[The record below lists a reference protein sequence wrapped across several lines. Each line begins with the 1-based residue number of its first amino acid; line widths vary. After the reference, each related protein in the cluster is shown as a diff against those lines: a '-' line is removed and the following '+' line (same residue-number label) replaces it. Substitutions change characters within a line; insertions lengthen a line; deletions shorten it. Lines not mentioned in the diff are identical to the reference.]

1 MRWLL
6 LKDLQ
11 ILRRSPLI
19 VGLLIAYPV
28 ALGLL
33 IGFALSTD
41 NSKPRVAFLNE
52 VDPEQQFQIGTGEG
66 EIDRD
71 QARDE
76 LCSRVECVDVSSREE
91 AAQMVEDGEVIAAL
105 ILPEDLLDKLRSLAS
120 LNPEQPVVEV
130 LVNQDDPVKASLVD
144 DRIQAL
150 ITEANLILAQ
160 QISDQ
165 AATYLDLLITGGNFS
180 LPAARRDRH
189 PRARPGGRDPARGR

>member
-19 VGLLIAYPV
+19 VGLLIAYPIV
-28 ALGLL
+28 LGVL

-52 VDPEQQFQIGTGEG
+52 ISDTAQFQVGSGNNTV
-66 EIDRD
+66 DRD
-71 QARDE
+71 LARNE
-76 LCSRVECVDVSSREE
+76 LCSRVDCVDVSSREE
-91 AAQMVEDGEVIAAL
+91 AEQKVKDGDVIAAL
-105 ILPEDLLDKLRSLAS
+105 ILPADLLDKLNSLAT
-120 LNPEQPVVEV
+120 LNPQKPQVEV

-150 ITEANLILAQ
+150 ITEANLILARK
-160 QISDQ
+160 ISDE
-165 AATYLDLLITGGNFS
+165 AANYLDLIVKGGTFS
-180 LPAARRDRH
+180 VPVVGDVDILG
-189 PRARPGGRDPARGR
+189 PREGRGDPQPGR